1 MADDVNA
8 RNQELKKRNQE
19 TQRKVDAAATEYNRI
34 ADEAERDPTPD
45 NLARVDAA
53 DRNVSRIQRQAS
65 DENRNIYDNANNTQG
80 QSLAPNQQ
88 ADVDRLSQQS
98 RDVYTQNKTFAQVAN
113 ENNAAAT
120 QSVSRTT
127 NDFIAENNVSVT
139 PSNQKGQGTYTVT
152 TESVTGGGSRTV
164 TIPQQSAN
172 FRAEYAQA
180 ESQEE
185 ANRAD
190 ALASYK
196 AANPQ
201 LTSMQAAAKFNTE
214 VRNGT
219 VTYDKPTEALE
230 AQRASQPP
238 ITTTSPG
245 AQSTTIT
252 EQQTEATTATSGLPQ
267 DADGNSPEFSGAAKS
282 TSQTV
287 SGDEVDNDV
296 DDPQDVDWNDDSD
309 DPDALDADIERN
321 NIQADIDNENDFLD
335 DDEQENLDTYGDPL
349 EEQQPISSSQIQ
361 SESVEDAKRGL
372 SGVPNADDL
381 ARTATGAADAAR
393 VFVGTQNIGTQGVFF
408 PVRYNP
414 LHDLAS
420 YTYTISM
427 HVLTAPEYNDLMIN
441 PTNWVPQQTIIGG
454 AGRRDF
460 GGVRNEFFYE
470 DFYIDELS
478 FETTMAG
485 QGEAQGT
492 SNILELKFTVHEPY
506 GLTFINRLMEIAASD
521 VQLTTISGK
530 ANQVPWSE
538 MAYLL
543 QIHFYGY
550 DLEGAPVDLSNLS
563 KNIPI
568 HITDIQIRTGTK
580 GSEYQC
586 TAVPFVHKAYNADT
600 LSTPVGLEAQA
611 KTLTELFSVEGQ
623 AELEAKFKA
632 DLERDES
639 KRKAAAVEANKSGD
653 NKSRDQGATPP
664 PESGKSDAQKTE
676 DQAAQKQMYKI
687 RSYTAAYNAW
697 QASLVKN
704 NHSKSFSEIRVVF
717 ADEILEKEKIVQPEV
732 QSIKQTP
739 STDRGTKEDAQAAQ
753 QTARARAGAADAGPK
768 TDTGKFSIAA
778 GDFVTVIIDRAMQ
791 NSDYWRSQFADTA
804 KDSVEDQ
811 IQKKDVIKCWKIAPR
826 VEYKDYDELA
836 GRWTYITTYFVVVNI
851 RYNRAYRNAPRQFPT
866 GWHRKYDYIY
876 TGKNV
881 DILDWQL
888 AFNSGDVVNLVIDRG
903 KGQSTAGA
911 QASADQQSKVE
922 QDPDKVKA
930 ASEGDSADP
939 DNPAAENKTKP
950 GSGFNP
956 VRYRYISED
965 AQASSAGNMRK
976 DSKSQIASSMFSHLF
991 QEAASMTEIKLKIV
1005 GDPCFVKQDEIFY
1018 APDTRIS
1025 SQQLH
1030 AGQGAFIDA
1039 GETIRMEGAPVHAR
1053 LTFKSPVDVDP
1064 ESGLMRMDGKF
1075 QTMVWSG
1082 LYSLVKCTNSFR
1094 QGKFEQ
1100 DLVMNRLPDQDE
1112 DLAAAEAENGQA
1124 EREITV
1130 ISAPFSAVPA
1140 TVKTA
1145 GDGFP
1150 RATLDEFN
1158 LPAATNLSDPGDF
1171 DDGAVFRAVVNDE
1184 IDVDVEDFDD
1194 DFDAITDTNFEGA
1207 GEFSPISFP
1216 DADDI
1221 DPDDYPSGV
1230 VRDGETGFPQF
1241 DDKLFEGTQKDLEA
1255 WKAAIDA
1262 KFPYKY
1268 VKKNPDN
1275 GNDQVVSI

>member
-1 MADDVNA
+1 MADDINA

-19 TQRKVDAAATEYNRI
+19 TQRKVDAAAAEYNRL
-34 ADEAERDPTPD
+34 ADEAERNPTPD

-65 DENRNIYDNANNTQG
+65 DENRAIYDNANNTQG
-80 QSLAPNQQ
+80 QALSADQQ
-88 ADVDRLSQQS
+88 AQVNRLAQQS

-120 QSVSRTT
+120 QSVSQTT
-127 NDFIAENNVSVT
+127 NDFMAQNNISVT
-139 PSNQKGQGTYTVT
+139 PGNQRGQGTYTVT

-164 TIPQQSAN
+164 TIPQQSAD
-172 FRAEYAQA
+172 FRAQYAQA

-185 ANRAD
+185 ANRAE
-190 ALASYK
+190 ALAAYK

-201 LTSMQAAAKFNTE
+201 LTSMQAAARFNTE

-230 AQRASQPP
+230 AQRQSQPP
-238 ITTTSPG
+238 ITTVSPG
-245 AQSTTIT
+245 VQSTTIT
-252 EQQTEATTATSGLPQ
+252 ETQTEQTTATSGLPQ
-267 DADGNSPEFSGAAKS
+267 DAGGNPPEFSGAAKS
-282 TSQTV
+282 ASQTV
-287 SGDEVDNDV
+287 SGEEVDNDV
-296 DDPQDVDWNDDSD
+296 DDPQDVDWNDDGD
-309 DPDALDADIERN
+309 DPDALDADIERS
-321 NIQADIDNENDFLD
+321 NIQSDIDNENDFLSA
-335 DDEQENLDTYGDPL
+335 DEQANLDTYGDPL
-349 EEQQPISSSQIQ
+349 EEQQPVSPSAIQ
-361 SESVEDAKRGL
+361 SEAVEDAKRGL
-372 SGVPNADDL
+372 FAVPNADDL
-381 ARTATGAADAAR
+381 ARKAESAVDAAR

-414 LHDLAS
+414 LHDLTS

-427 HVLTAPEYNDLMIN
+427 HVLTATEYNDLMIN
-441 PTNWVPQQTIIGG
+441 PTGWVPQQTIIGG

-470 DFYIDELS
+470 DFYIDNLS
-478 FETTMAG
+478 FQTTMAG
-485 QGEAQGT
+485 KGEAIGT
-492 SNILELKFTVHEPY
+492 SNILELKFTIHEPY

-521 VQLTTISGK
+521 VQLATISGN

-538 MAYLL
+538 MAYLI

-550 DLEGAPVDLSNLS
+550 DAEGAPADLSNLT
-563 KNIPI
+563 KNIPVN
-568 HITDIQIRTGTK
+568 ITDIQIRTGSK

-586 TAVPFVHKAYNADT
+586 TAVPFVHKAYDPDI

-611 KTLTELFSVEGQ
+611 KTLSELFSVEGQ
-623 AELEAKFKA
+623 AEIEAKFKA

-639 KRKAAAVEANKSGD
+639 KRKTDALTAAKAAD
-653 NKSRDQGATPP
+653 NKSRDSGTTTPP
-664 PESGKSDAQKTE
+664 PVEGKTDEKKTE
-676 DQAAQKQMYKI
+676 DEAAQKRMYKI
-687 RSYTAAYNAW
+687 RSYTSAYNAW

-704 NHSKSFSEIRVVF
+704 NHSKSYNEIRVVF

-732 QSIKQTP
+732 QSVKKTP
-739 STDRGTKEDAQAAQ
+739 STDRGTKEDPQAAQ

-768 TDTGKFSIAA
+768 TDMGKFPIAA
-778 GDFVTVIIDRAMQ
+778 GDFVTAIIDRAMQ
-791 NSDYWRSQFADTA
+791 NSDYWRSQFADTS
-804 KDSVEDQ
+804 KDAIEDQ
-811 IQKKDVIKCWKIAPR
+811 IQKKDVIKAWKIQPR
-826 VEYKDYDELA
+826 VEYKEYDELA
-836 GRWTYITTYFVVVNI
+836 GRWTYITTFYVVVNI

-866 GWHRKYDYIY
+866 GWHRRYDYIY

-888 AFNSGDVVNLVIDRG
+888 SFNHGDVVNLVIDRG
-903 KGQSTAGA
+903 KGQTTAGA
-911 QASADQQSKVE
+911 QASPDQEKKLE
-922 QDPDKVKA
+922 QDPEKVKEL
-930 ASEGDSADP
+930 SEGSANDP

-965 AQASSAGNMRK
+965 AKASSTGDMRK
-976 DSKSQIASSMFSHLF
+976 DSKSQIASSMFNHLF
-991 QEAASMTEIKLKIV
+991 MEAASMSEIKLKIV
-1005 GDPCFVKQDEIFY
+1005 GDPCFIKQDEIFY
-1018 APDTRIS
+1018 PPDTRIT

-1030 AGQGAFIDA
+1030 AGQGAFIDD
-1039 GETIRMEGAPVHAR
+1039 GGTIRMEGAPVHAR

-1064 ESGLMRMDGKF
+1064 ESGLMRLDGKF

-1082 LYSLVKCTNSFR
+1082 LYDLITCTNTFN

-1100 DLVMNRLPDQDE
+1100 DLVLNRLPDQDE

-1130 ISAPFSAVPA
+1130 ASPPFSSVPA

-1145 GDGFP
+1145 GAGFP

-1158 LPAATNLSDPGDF
+1158 LPPATNLPDPGDF
-1171 DDGAVFRAVVNDE
+1171 DDGAELRGVVNDE
-1184 IDVDVEDFDD
+1184 FEVDVEDFDD
-1194 DFDAITDTNFEGA
+1194 EFGAVIEVDEDDPIT
-1207 GEFSPISFP
+1207 FP

-1230 VRDGETGFPQF
+1230 TRDDITGLPTY
-1241 DDKLFEGTQKDLEA
+1241 DDRLFEGTQKDLEA
-1255 WKAAIDA
+1255 WKEAIDA
-1262 KFPYKY
+1262 NFPYKY
-1268 VKKNPDN
+1268 VKRNPDN
-1275 GNDQVVSI
+1275 GNDEIVSI